1 MEMHVQMLQY
11 KLFNKKYNRPSH
23 TPFPPPA
30 KISLEI
36 LYKSLNFHAWSAMH
50 SAGDQP
56 NYYEQS
62 CHWVLKLSM

>member
-11 KLFNKKYNRPSH
+11 KLFNKNTTLLTHPP
-23 TPFPPPA
+23 TPPT

-36 LYKSLNFHAWSAMH
+36 LYKSQNFHAWSATH

-56 NYYEQS
+56 NYYEQP
-62 CHWVLKLSM
+62 CHWVLKLGM